1 MLNLGKF
8 LNKKVIFIFI
18 IVLLLIVGG
27 VFWWQK
33 NKIESFLESK
43 ELEKMVALS
52 KDYSIAEDS
61 NGKFIINEKDGLK
74 VKVPSQWEA
83 EIGMDMSGLVDER
96 YVTLYSND
104 FSYRPPKGCLVE
116 IQISRLQKR
125 RVEYYG
131 EDFEM
136 YPYEGAKEV
145 KEMID
150 SYKEAAI
157 EEREGIKIISVDQ
170 KDALQETRILEGEIG
185 KHISIK
191 IPTENKVYILECVLF
206 SEECDEQ
213 LNQFLETVSVK

>member
-1 MLNLGKF
+1 MS
-8 LNKKVIFIFI
+8 KKIVIPIV
-18 IVLLLIVGG
+18 IVLILVAGG

-33 NKIESFLESK
+33 DKIESFFESK

-52 KDYSIAEDS
+52 KDYSIVEDS

-74 VKVPSQWEA
+74 VKVPLRWEV
-83 EIGMDMSGLVDER
+83 EIGASMFGLVDER
-96 YVTLYSND
+96 YVILYSND

-116 IQISRLQKR
+116 IQISRLQQR

-150 SYKEAAI
+150 SYKEAAM
-157 EEREGIKIISVDQ
+157 EKREGIKIISVDQ
-170 KDALQETRILEGEIG
+170 KDALQETRILEGDIG

-191 IPTENKVYILECVLF
+191 IPTENKVYIFECVLF
-206 SEECDEQ
+206 LEECDEQ
-213 LNQFLETVSVK
+213 LNQFLETVSIKP